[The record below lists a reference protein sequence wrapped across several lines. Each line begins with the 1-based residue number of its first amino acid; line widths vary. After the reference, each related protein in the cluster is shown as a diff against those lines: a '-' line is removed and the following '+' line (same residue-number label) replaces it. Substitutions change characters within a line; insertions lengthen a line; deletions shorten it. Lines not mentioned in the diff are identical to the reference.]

1 MEERME
7 KLEEKMANLDGLT
20 SQVQDLIRFLTD
32 QPSNDP
38 NDNNDQTLEQEQ
50 QLMYDQSTV
59 DSETGEEDEVENQ
72 AGFSDTPSVFST
84 VPIEPAEPTLPNSS
98 DSLISQSDNSFAFR
112 LNKYNKQE
120 KTADAVSDEL
130 ADFVNQTVTKQLDN
144 KKYLELAEK
153 FNRPANAKFLVA
165 PKVNREIWKILPEYA
180 QKRDIKARKAQE
192 KLVK

>member
-72 AGFSDTPSVFST
+72 AGFSDTPSVFAT

-180 QKRDIKARKAQE
+180 QKKGHSSQESPRKIG
-192 KLVK
+192 